1 MEKATVHRTHCNSR
15 FLGVLFMKTYPYPA
29 GESKVKWIS
38 TAWLKDHIGDD
49 DLMILDVQPNVHDYI
64 MGHIPGAIYLNEGLL
79 RSAQNR
85 LPAMYVTPES
95 IQSVLSRAGIDPD
108 KTIVVYSAAGRYSKC
123 AAGLG
128 DGLEQ
133 TMMAYSLIRF
143 GHDSVYI
150 LDGGL
155 EKWKDEGGELTK
167 IFPEWQP
174 TSFKAQLRSDY
185 FVVYDEFKKL
195 REREDVIVFDA
206 RPFESYKEGGL
217 WIKNGHIP
225 GAYSLPWRS
234 LMSKDNPKLMKSDDE
249 LRELVGKFN
258 ITSDKTLLIYCG
270 TGREAT
276 NEFLFFKFYLGHE
289 KVRIYEGSFT
299 EWSSYPENPTATGE
313 NPR

>member
-1 MEKATVHRTHCNSR
+1 
-15 FLGVLFMKTYPYPA
+15 MKTYPYPA

-49 DLMILDVQPNVHDYI
+49 DLTILDVQPNVHDYI
-64 MGHIPGAIYLNEGLL
+64 MGHIPDAIYLNECLL

-85 LPAMYVTPES
+85 LPAMYVPHES
-95 IQSVLSRAGIDPD
+95 VQPVLSLAGIDPD
-108 KTIVVYSAAGRYSKC
+108 KTVIVYSAAGRYSKC
-123 AAGLG
+123 TSGLG

-143 GHDSVYI
+143 GHNSVYI

-155 EKWKDEGGELTK
+155 EKWKDESGELTK
-167 IFPEWQP
+167 AFPEWLP
-174 TSFKAQLRSDY
+174 TSFKVQLRSDY

-234 LMSKDNPKLMKSDDE
+234 LMSKDNPKLMKSDEE

-299 EWSSYPENPTATGE
+299 EWSSYPENPTVTGE
-313 NPR
+313 HPR

>member
-1 MEKATVHRTHCNSR
+1 
-15 FLGVLFMKTYPYPA
+15 
-29 GESKVKWIS
+29 
-38 TAWLKDHIGDD
+38 
-49 DLMILDVQPNVHDYI
+49 MILDVQPNVHDYI
-64 MGHIPGAIYLNEGLL
+64 MGHIPGAAYLNEGIL
-79 RSAQNR
+79 RSAKNH

-95 IQSVLSRAGIDPD
+95 IQPVLSRAGIDPNR
-108 KTIVVYSAAGRYSKC
+108 TIVVYSAAGRYSKC
-123 AAGLG
+123 TAGLG

-143 GHDSVYI
+143 GHNSVYI

-167 IFPEWQP
+167 IFPERQP
-174 TSFKAQLRSDY
+174 TSFKAELRTDY
-185 FVVYDEFKKL
+185 FVVYDEFKRL
-195 REREDVIVFDA
+195 RESEDVVVFDA

-234 LMSKDNPKLMKSDDE
+234 LMSKDNPKLIKSDQE
-249 LRELVGKFN
+249 LRELVGKFD
-258 ITSDKTLLIYCG
+258 ITSDKTFFIYCG

-289 KVRIYEGSFT
+289 KVKIYEGSFT
-299 EWSSYPENPTATGE
+299 EWSSYPENPTVTGE

>member
-1 MEKATVHRTHCNSR
+1 MTNPAFE
-15 FLGVLFMKTYPYPA
+15 VLFMKTYPYPA

-95 IQSVLSRAGIDPD
+95 IQSVLSRAGIDPNR
-108 KTIVVYSAAGRYSKC
+108 TVVVYSAAGRYSKC
-123 AAGLG
+123 TAGLG

-143 GHDSVYI
+143 GHNSVYI

-155 EKWKDEGGELTK
+155 EKLKDEGGELTK

-206 RPFESYKEGGL
+206 PPFESYKEGGL

-249 LRELVGKFN
+249 LKELVGKFN

-276 NEFLFFKFYLGHE
+276 NEFLFFKFYFGHE

-299 EWSSYPENPTATGE
+299 EWSSYPKNPTATGE

>member
-1 MEKATVHRTHCNSR
+1 
-15 FLGVLFMKTYPYPA
+15 MKTYPYPA

-95 IQSVLSRAGIDPD
+95 IQPVLSRAGIDPNR
-108 KTIVVYSAAGRYSKC
+108 TVVVYSAAGRYSKC
-123 AAGLG
+123 TAGLG

-143 GHDSVYI
+143 GHNSVYI
-150 LDGGL
+150 VDGGL

-167 IFPEWQP
+167 VFPEWQP
-174 TSFKAQLRSDY
+174 TSFKVQLRSDY

-225 GAYSLPWRS
+225 GAYSLPWRI

-249 LRELVGKFN
+249 LKELVGKFN

-276 NEFLFFKFYLGHE
+276 NEFLFFKFYLGHG

-299 EWSSYPENPTATGE
+299 EWSSYPENPILTGE
-313 NPR
+313 NPH